1 VQTATTDGRLGFAYS
16 TSPHVEASWKTV
28 PLDVPAGE
36 VSATVAGDKVIAIIG
51 SRLYFVTETGF
62 QLMTDNPSMP
72 TVSGDPILLPG
83 GRLLVAGGAS
93 EWLLSE
99 NLGQTWAAADSN
111 LRNVGS
117 LRATRDGY
125 VAYDFLRYGWV
136 LVSSDGLVWNK
147 LPIR

>member
-1 VQTATTDGRLGFAYS
+1 
-16 TSPHVEASWKTV
+16 
-28 PLDVPAGE
+28 
-36 VSATVAGDKVIAIIG
+36 VAGDKVIAIIG